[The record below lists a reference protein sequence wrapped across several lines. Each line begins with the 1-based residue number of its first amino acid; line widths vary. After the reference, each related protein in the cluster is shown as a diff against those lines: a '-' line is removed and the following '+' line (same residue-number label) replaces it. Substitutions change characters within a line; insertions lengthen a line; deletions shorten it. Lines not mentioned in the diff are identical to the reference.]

1 MTFFKQIFKA
11 NSWYLLINLIS
22 ASSAIFLIPLYISDL
37 SVSEYGILAL
47 MNVTFAFL
55 TIFMTVNLESAV
67 QTFYF
72 DHADDATRV
81 HQYFRNVY
89 SFATLLALTGIILFS
104 LLGPLIFR
112 YTFRSDAIDFFPN
125 GMIVAVS
132 AALTAI
138 NQIYFVLLRNQ
149 EKVRTFG
156 SLTLVSTVLNIL
168 SQVVFIIFLDLGITG
183 ALLGPLVANVVIF
196 AITQIQ
202 NHFLTLNIDF
212 NEVKSSL
219 KYCLWLLP
227 FLMIQW
233 FLAKGDRIIIESYIG
248 LEQVGIYALLMNISM
263 VVSLVAT
270 SILNSVRPTL
280 FRALKSSGGKP
291 GKTAR
296 SVFLYFMIIILLVA
310 IAVYIFV
317 RYIEHIR
324 LFEEYIRIQNF
335 ILAAL
340 VLFVIRVTFRFFGEY
355 LSFRKK
361 SKDLSL
367 LSLANFVLFI
377 LLIGLSIDGLSLA
390 RLLEISI
397 ITNSITFVMMIA
409 RIIQLSKQPV
419 RV

>member
-11 NSWYLLINLIS
+11 NSLYLLINLIS
-22 ASSAIFLIPLYISDL
+22 ASSAILLIPLYISDL

-55 TIFMTVNLESAV
+55 TIFMAVNLESAV

-72 DHADDATRV
+72 DHADDAPGIHR
-81 HQYFRNVY
+81 YFRNVY
-89 SFATLLALTGIILFS
+89 SFATLLALAGIILFS
-104 LLGPLIFR
+104 LSGPLIFR
-112 YTFRSDAIDFFPN
+112 YTFHSDSIDFFPN
-125 GMIVAVS
+125 GMIVAIS

-149 EKVRTFG
+149 ERVKTFG
-156 SLTLVSTVLNIL
+156 SLTLISTVLNIL
-168 SQVVFIIFLDLGITG
+168 SQVVFIVLLDLGITG
-183 ALLGPLVANVVIF
+183 ALLGPLVASTAIF
-196 AITQIQ
+196 IITHLQ
-202 NHFLTLNIDF
+202 NSFLTLRIDF
-212 NEVKSSL
+212 SEVKGSL

-233 FLAKGDRIIIESYIG
+233 FLAKGDRIIIEGYIG

-280 FRALKSSGGKP
+280 FKALKKSGGQP

-296 SVFLYFMIIILLVA
+296 SVFYYFMIIILGAA

-317 RYIEHIR
+317 QYIEHIR
-324 LFEEYIRIQNF
+324 LFEEYIKIQKF

-340 VLFVIRVTFRFFGEY
+340 ILFVIRVTFRFFGEY

-367 LSLANFVLFI
+367 LSLINFVLFVS
-377 LLIGLSIDGLSLA
+377 LIWLSVDGLSLA

-397 ITNSITFVMMIA
+397 ITNSATFIVMIA

-419 RV
+419 SV